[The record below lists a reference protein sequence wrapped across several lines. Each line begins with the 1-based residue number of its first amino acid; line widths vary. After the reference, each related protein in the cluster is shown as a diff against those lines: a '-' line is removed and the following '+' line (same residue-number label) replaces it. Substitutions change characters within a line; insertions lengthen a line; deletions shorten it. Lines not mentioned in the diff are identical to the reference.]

1 MNFYVHHIN
10 PVIFNIG
17 SLEFRWY
24 GLMYGIG
31 FLCSYWLVSY
41 QLKKKNQPTVLL
53 ADLYF
58 YLMLGLIVGARLG
71 YVFIYNFSDYLHH
84 PLEFIRIDHGGLSF
98 HGGLVG
104 TLLAAL
110 YLIKRK
116 KADYWFWSDLLIP
129 TAPIGIGLVRIG
141 NFINGELYG
150 RKTDVAWAMIF
161 PNSDQAPRH
170 PSQLY
175 EALGE
180 GFLLF
185 LLLWF
190 LKDRIKTKG
199 GILPVFLIAYGTIRF
214 GLEFF
219 REPDP
224 QLGFIVS
231 WLTMGQ
237 ILCSLMILAGL
248 GLFWYLRKVRT
259 CERKKV

>member
-1 MNFYVHHIN
+1 
-10 PVIFNIG
+10 
-17 SLEFRWY
+17 
-24 GLMYGIG
+24 
-31 FLCSYWLVSY
+31 
-41 QLKKKNQPTVLL
+41 
-53 ADLYF
+53 
-58 YLMLGLIVGARLG
+58 
-71 YVFIYNFSDYLHH
+71 
-84 PLEFIRIDHGGLSF
+84 
-98 HGGLVG
+98 
-104 TLLAAL
+104 
-110 YLIKRK
+110 
-116 KADYWFWSDLLIP
+116 LLIP